1 MLILPSFFPF
11 SVFSRACSLLVFSH
25 NTPRKCDH
33 GLVRTKRD
41 PLPSCHPP
49 VATVPWCSV
58 PLPNKSRGRATEP
71 DPMRSVRSCSG
82 GTAYHLNSRSS
93 TPQYQK
99 TEILACA
106 RVPVVRF
113 VYTAP
118 TTRKVASPLFQVEG
132 AREMLSALYLSPTA
146 YPSCCIKMC
155 IANIN
160 GLTLARYPLFLVPA
174 SLVNLSCF
182 RRGIPNCW
190 SSTQRV
196 AATDVQTHLL
206 IMSSQ
211 TLLPTSNCRPELRVR
226 TGPTSSIWAAD
237 RGSLF
242 SAFPPRKGQLQT
254 FPWILLPVATTYR
267 FTRGGS

>member
-58 PLPNKSRGRATEP
+58 PLPNKTRGRATEP
-71 DPMRSVRSCSG
+71 DPMRSVRPCSG
-82 GTAYHLNSRSS
+82 GTACHLNSRSS

-106 RVPVVRF
+106 
-113 VYTAP
+113 
-118 TTRKVASPLFQVEG
+118 VASPLFHVEA
-132 AREMLSALYLSPTA
+132 AREMLSTLYLSPTA

-174 SLVNLSCF
+174 SLVSLSCF

-196 AATDVQTHLL
+196 AATDVQAHLL

-211 TLLPTSNCRPELRVR
+211 TLLPSSNCRPELRVR

-237 RGSLF
+237 IGSLF
-242 SAFPPRKGQLQT
+242 SAFAPRKGQPQT
-254 FPWILLPVATTYR
+254 FPWIFLPVATTYR